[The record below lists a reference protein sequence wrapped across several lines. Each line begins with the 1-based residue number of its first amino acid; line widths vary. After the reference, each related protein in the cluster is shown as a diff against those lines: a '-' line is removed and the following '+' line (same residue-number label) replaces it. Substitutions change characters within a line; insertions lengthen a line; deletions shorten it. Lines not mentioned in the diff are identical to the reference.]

1 MGSDVGAT
9 GFTLDAASR
18 PARIPKGI
26 TVPANRRRVK
36 QTILL
41 QRGTIDI
48 SRESA
53 SPMPPMRPLPV
64 RHLLKD
70 PQDDTTLCDH
80 RFGPGDTVED
90 SEIDPRPVAC
100 DKCATKA
107 SKS

>member
-1 MGSDVGAT
+1 MGGDVGAT
-9 GFTLDAASR
+9 GSTLDAASR
-18 PARIPKGI
+18 PARIPKGT

-53 SPMPPMRPLPV
+53 RPMPPVWPLPV
-64 RHLLKD
+64 RHLLKG
-70 PQDDTTLCDH
+70 PQDDTTLCNH

-100 DKCATKA
+100 DKCARKA